1 MEYLAIA
8 LTKIYNVFIL
18 VPRWLLVIL
27 TGAFA
32 STVINLLHSTKKPAK
47 PKNPAKAVIK
57 NAQDGSQ
64 KTAPTPSTTAT
75 TPTNKNTAKG
85 NSNQSTRKRGK
96 KWCWLCW
103 RCWRYMFL
111 RRFLYIILLIE
122 MVCCSWVVLRA
133 LIWYIILGVVLYGMW
148 LRVCFYSSQPSVPVS
163 IDYLLAIPIRPRPL
177 PSSIPTQENSY
188 CSWSCWV
195 YCASLIKHMN
205 EINERD

>member
-47 PKNPAKAVIK
+47 PKNPAKADIK
-57 NAQDGSQ
+57 NAQDGPQ

-96 KWCWLCW
+96 K
-103 RCWRYMFL
+103 
-111 RRFLYIILLIE
+111 
-122 MVCCSWVVLRA
+122 
-133 LIWYIILGVVLYGMW
+133 
-148 LRVCFYSSQPSVPVS
+148 
-163 IDYLLAIPIRPRPL
+163 
-177 PSSIPTQENSY
+177 
-188 CSWSCWV
+188 
-195 YCASLIKHMN
+195 
-205 EINERD
+205 